1 MVYTLVVNLYSRPE
15 EECIS
20 NLKAKLA
27 EASRV
32 YSQDEGTISWF
43 VMQDPK
49 DPRAFTI
56 VERYENELSQ
66 KVHLANPYWKT
77 FDPYVI
83 PLLARQMDLR
93 RYNELDTKDPVVAPE
108 YDAEKYPESA
118 PKEIWGTY
126 VDEHIES
133 AKSYVLPESL
143 E

>member
-1 MVYTLVVNLYSRPE
+1 
-15 EECIS
+15 
-20 NLKAKLA
+20 
-27 EASRV
+27 
-32 YSQDEGTISWF
+32 
-43 VMQDPK
+43 
-49 DPRAFTI
+49 
-56 VERYENELSQ
+56 
-66 KVHLANPYWKT
+66 
-77 FDPYVI
+77 
-83 PLLARQMDLR
+83 MDLR